1 MIWDNIIPKRAPS
14 MTEPEVSAEN
24 VEIVLIFL
32 CKCAIIEEEGA
43 FCSLAA

>member
-1 MIWDNIIPKRAPS
+1 
-14 MTEPEVSAEN
+14 MTEPEVLAEN

-32 CKCAIIEEEGA
+32 CKCAIIEEEEGA